1 MHAAAIEAAN
11 TNSVLLTGTIGSG
24 KTYILNKVCG
34 TSFASNMCA
43 ESCTREIQEGKAC
56 RSGIRVLD
64 TPGFYSTKDSAGH
77 SEKQRTALEQNALSG
92 VYIVVKFGRSDEMA
106 ETVNK
111 IMDFVGDDVRII
123 ITHCDFLCQADS
135 GVDME
140 PITLRLSSLVDVD
153 LPFILPIGKH
163 TAGHEIEDFFFSTLH
178 APLQHEL
185 TELQLASVH
194 DQCVGARRFNKAMQ
208 EVHAKI
214 QAASEACQEMSD
226 SKCADER
233 DAAIW
238 QTRNAT
244 KCMVDKELSRI
255 RQEARELTIEQKYLL
270 DQNMARAVSLPLEDF
285 LRTTFFTEF
294 HKQSTSPKLEVH
306 FVPDSKS
313 SGWCVLFTV
322 GKNWRHITA
331 ELVAE
336 ELYTAKQREK
346 EDTQQ
351 FADTTFPPCSKKRKP
366 IPTGM
371 SCSLAVASS
380 NAGRSQIPNH
390 TDRTVGMSDKARRVP
405 ENNIPPTNSA
415 TNKRRKFHHNNWL
428 WVGWCLCGLLVWIK
442 RMATDDGNSVSDT

>member
-1 MHAAAIEAAN
+1 MNPSLVVAQVFQIFEFSEIFIVSTTVLTGDNSSLKILLPVSSHLRYSYLLTSIRIKTMHAAAIEAAN

-123 ITHCDFLCQADS
+123 ITHCDFLGQTDS
-135 GVDME
+135 GVDMTQ
-140 PITLRLSSLVDVD
+140 ITLRLSHLVDVD

-163 TAGHEIEDFFFSTLH
+163 TKGHEIEDFFISTLH

-214 QAASEACQEMSD
+214 QAASEACRAIPV
-226 SKCADER
+226 SKRAAER

-238 QTRNAT
+238 QIGIAT
-244 KCMVDKELSRI
+244 KCMVEKEQSRI
-255 RQEARELTIEQKYLL
+255 RQEARELTIEQQYLL
-270 DQNMARAVSLPLEDF
+270 DQSMVRAVSLPLEEF
-285 LRTTFFTEF
+285 LRTIPFTEF
-294 HKQSTSPKLEVH
+294 HKQSTSSKLEVH
-306 FVPDSKS
+306 IVPDSKS
-313 SGWCVLFTV
+313 SGWCVLLQSKSQ
-322 GKNWRHITA
+322 KNST
-331 ELVAE
+331 
-336 ELYTAKQREK
+336 
-346 EDTQQ
+346 
-351 FADTTFPPCSKKRKP
+351 
-366 IPTGM
+366 
-371 SCSLAVASS
+371 
-380 NAGRSQIPNH
+380 GRSSGK
-390 TDRTVGMSDKARRVP
+390 RTVSWMWLAKKPGQIVEKSP
-405 ENNIPPTNSA
+405 
-415 TNKRRKFHHNNWL
+415 RKVSICWL
-428 WVGWCLCGLLVWIK
+428 HFGGPML
-442 RMATDDGNSVSDT
+442 